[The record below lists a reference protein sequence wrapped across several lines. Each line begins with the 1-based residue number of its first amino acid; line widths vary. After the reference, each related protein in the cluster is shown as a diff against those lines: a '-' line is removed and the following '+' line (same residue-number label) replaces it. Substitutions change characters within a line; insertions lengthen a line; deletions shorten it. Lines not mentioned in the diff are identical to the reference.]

1 MSPRGVNYACTVDR
15 SFSWELAMA
24 EKPSFAQINI
34 GASAPNGETLL
45 VDDEGAALFLKIST
59 SMFRKLIRMGKAP
72 LPLKLGACAR
82 WRVDELRAWVRADCP
97 DRERWI
103 TMRDAALAADDHCV
117 APDDKMK
124 KSIRAAAA

>member
-1 MSPRGVNYACTVDR
+1 
-15 SFSWELAMA
+15 MA
-24 EKPSFAQINI
+24 EVPTFAQVKTV
-34 GASAPNGETLL
+34 ASTADGESLM
-45 VDDEGAALFLKIST
+45 VDDEGAARFLQISA
-59 SMFRKLIRMGKAP
+59 SMFRKLVRVGKAP

-97 DRERWI
+97 DRERWT